1 MTLRQR
7 VLSASQ
13 VGTFR
18 RCSLQWHLRYQCGVR
33 MKPPAVL
40 LKGRA
45 VHTAVA
51 AGYRAKIESGGA
63 MPALDLMTDA
73 ASAEWDKAAP
83 FTAFEPDEQP
93 GDLKDRTVR
102 LTAMHHRTIM
112 PHVEPVLVE
121 EELRYTL
128 GGVAMLGYIDCLS
141 ADGTVRDVKVAGR
154 RPDENGLAVDFQ
166 LAGYCAGVE
175 AQGIPVRKIALDHLV
190 DLKTP
195 VVEITELER
204 ADVDVA
210 RAASV
215 AQTVAHQMATQQ
227 IVPTDD
233 PRTCSYCEFKAMC
246 WGKRWERYVA
256 EPTSAI
262 EAARQTMPE
271 QLLPADAPR

>member
-1 MTLRQR
+1 
-7 VLSASQ
+7 
-13 VGTFR
+13 
-18 RCSLQWHLRYQCGVR
+18 

-45 VHTAVA
+45 VHAAVA
-51 AGYRAKIESGGA
+51 AGYRSKIDSGGA
-63 MPALDLMTDA
+63 QPALDLMTDA

-83 FTAFEPDEQP
+83 FTAFAEGEQP
-93 GDLKDRTVR
+93 GDLKDRAVR
-102 LTAMHHRTIM
+102 LTAMHHRAIM

-121 EELRYTL
+121 EEVRYSL
-128 GGVAMLGYIDCLS
+128 GGVQMLGYVDCLS

-195 VVEITELER
+195 VVEITELDR

-215 AQTVAHQMATQQ
+215 AQTIAHQMATQQ
-227 IVPTDD
+227 VVPTDD
-233 PRTCSYCEFKAMC
+233 VRVCGYCEFQKMC
-246 WGKRWERYVA
+246 WGQRWERYVQ
-256 EPTSAI
+256 EPVNAMD
-262 EAARQTMPE
+262 AARKIMPE
-271 QLLPADAPR
+271 ALLPPDAPR